1 MSLSNI
7 EAVRARNGLPS
18 SCPACGQLSLMVLE
32 SRDNG
37 SARRRRK
44 ACIKCGHR
52 LTTYEITQEEYR
64 QLKGKGKLKPRP
76 KPSATPHEFNCS
88 TCVHWEESGCGLDFP
103 EAGGWFADECSCY
116 QAVKEP
122 VV

>member
-1 MSLSNI
+1 MSFSNI

-18 SCPACGQLSLMVLE
+18 NCPGCGQLSLMVLE
-32 SRDNG
+32 SRANG

-44 ACIKCGHR
+44 ACTKCGHR

-64 QLKGKGKLKPRP
+64 QLKGKGKSKPA
-76 KPSATPHEFNCS
+76 ATPHELNCS
-88 TCVHWEESGCGLDFP
+88 TCVHWREGGCGMDFP

-116 QAVKEP
+116 QATKEP